1 MNAIVV
7 PAIITDSQKELDQ
20 MLIRVIGKV
29 KRVQLDIMDGEFV
42 PNTSLNFDF
51 KLPEG
56 IEYEAHLMIMD
67 PLEWIKRNAHKVDLI
82 TAHIETLQ
90 DIDFTIEYVKEQG
103 VKINLALVPKTPIES
118 ITPYLKKIDGLLIMT
133 VDPGSYCINK
143 EFNPEPLEKIRELRK
158 VDQSIPIEVDGCMNP
173 ENVKLARE
181 SGANI
186 FASGSYIL
194 KSENIDEALMDL
206 SNAAKF
212 EF

>member
-1 MNAIVV
+1 MNTLVV

-20 MLIRVIGKV
+20 MLIKVIGKV

-67 PLEWIKRNAHKVDLI
+67 PLKWIRDNAYKVDII
-82 TAHIETLQ
+82 TTHFETLQ
-90 DIDFTIEYVKEQG
+90 DIDSAIKYIKEQG
-103 VKINLALVPKTPIES
+103 VKINLAIIPKTPIES
-118 ITPYLKKIDGLLIMT
+118 ITPYLKKIDGLLVMT

-194 KSENIDEALMDL
+194 KSENIDKALIEL
-206 SNAAKF
+206 SNAAKI
-212 EF
+212 

>member
-1 MNAIVV
+1 MNTLVV
-7 PAIITDSQKELDQ
+7 PAIITDSQKDLDQ
-20 MLIRVIGKV
+20 MLIKVIGKV

-67 PLEWIKRNAHKVDLI
+67 PLEWIRDNAHKVDLI
-82 TAHIETLQ
+82 TTHIETLK
-90 DIDFTIEYVKEQG
+90 DIDFTIEYVRKQG
-103 VKINLALVPKTPIES
+103 VKINLAIIPKTPIES
-118 ITPYLKKIDGLLIMT
+118 ITPYLKKIDGLLVMT

-143 EFNPEPLEKIRELRK
+143 EFNPGPLEKIRELRK

-194 KSENIDEALMDL
+194 KSENIDEALIEL
-206 SNAAKF
+206 SNAAKI
-212 EF
+212 

>member
-1 MNAIVV
+1 MNTLVV

-20 MLIRVIGKV
+20 MLIKVIGKV

-67 PLEWIKRNAHKVDLI
+67 PLEWIRDNAHKVDLI
-82 TAHIETLQ
+82 TTHIETLQ

-118 ITPYLKKIDGLLIMT
+118 ITPYLKKIDGLLVMT

-143 EFNPEPLEKIRELRK
+143 EFNPEPLKKIRELRK
-158 VDQSIPIEVDGCMNP
+158 KDQSIPIEVDGCMNP

-194 KSENIDEALMDL
+194 KSENLDRALMELRD
-206 SNAAKF
+206 AAKI
-212 EF
+212 